1 MYNQALAAAR
11 SSPLVAAAA
20 PSAAASQ
27 AEALPAEAHPG
38 RAGFAFGEGG
48 VRAHILSPRE
58 QAPRWSTL
66 EEGGQLR
73 REREL
78 QMLLSLAQLSEA
90 REGTCRTL
98 LSPATPSRLP
108 RPTPRYTTIP
118 GSLRSHRH
126 DEFTTCLQTPSCLEA
141 LLSAGAS
148 VETLRSSS
156 IEGVHAIAR
165 RAGLP
170 VGQRARLTNAVR
182 SHLHREPAAPQDR
195 QETKNGDR
203 LELRDV

>member
-1 MYNQALAAAR
+1 MGAARSDADSALLARNQALAAAR

-20 PSAAASQ
+20 PSAASSQ
-27 AEALPAEAHPG
+27 AEALPAE
-38 RAGFAFGEGG
+38 
-48 VRAHILSPRE
+48 
-58 QAPRWSTL
+58 APRWSTL

-78 QMLLSLAQLSEA
+78 QMLLSLAQLSE
-90 REGTCRTL
+90 
-98 LSPATPSRLP
+98 
-108 RPTPRYTTIP
+108 
-118 GSLRSHRH
+118 
-126 DEFTTCLQTPSCLEA
+126 TPSCLEA